1 GFALARHS
9 SKLLLQQLLSG
20 RQVNPVIA
28 SMSVRAGA
36 ADTRIER
43 DTFGEIAVPSWAY
56 YGAQT
61 ARSLINFN
69 IGRDADR
76 MPSQVI
82 RGLAYVKKA
91 AATVNGQHGLDP
103 AVQSAICSAAD
114 EVISGQLDRHFP
126 LVVWQTGSGT
136 QTNMNMNEVLSN
148 RAIEL
153 LGGQIGSKTP
163 VHPNDHVNMGQ
174 SSNDVFPTA
183 MHVSVA
189 MEAAGRLLPSL
200 KRLRDALAAKA
211 DEFQGVVKLGR
222 THLQDATPLT
232 VGQEFGAFVHQLD
245 CDLRRIDASL
255 VDVHQLAIGGTA
267 VGTGLNSW
275 PGFGEDVAAAL
286 ARLTGLPFRSA
297 PNKFEALASHD
308 ALVEL
313 SGSLNTTACSLT
325 KLANDFRLLGSGPRC
340 GLGELTLPENEP
352 GSSIMPGKVNPTQC
366 EALSMVAC
374 QVMGNHVAVTIGGS
388 QGHLQLNV
396 YKPLIV
402 RNVLHSMTLLADASV
417 SFADRCVSGTQV
429 NADRVAEL
437 MSQSLML
444 VTALNP
450 HIGYDKAAAIAKHA
464 HANGLSLRQAALDLG
479 LLSGDDF
486 DRWVRP
492 ENMLGPA

>member
-232 VGQEFGAFVHQLD
+232 VGQEFGAFVYQLD

-374 QVMGNHVAVTIGGS
+374 QVMGNHVAVTIG
-388 QGHLQLNV
+388 
-396 YKPLIV
+396 
-402 RNVLHSMTLLADASV
+402 AA
-417 SFADRCVSGTQV
+417 
-429 NADRVAEL
+429 
-437 MSQSLML
+437 
-444 VTALNP
+444 
-450 HIGYDKAAAIAKHA
+450 KATC
-464 HANGLSLRQAALDLG
+464 SSTCTSR
-479 LLSGDDF
+479 
-486 DRWVRP
+486 
-492 ENMLGPA
+492 